1 MSEIYRF
8 IRAEKAHFTILLLC
22 AVLGVARSSYYA
34 REAREQA
41 RSVRERE
48 DLALVHEIT
57 VIIHVASKST
67 YGVPRIHAQLR
78 RQGRLVN
85 RKRVERLMREHG
97 IAGHSRRAGHRTLTR
112 ADRRAAP
119 APNQLTALVKTD
131 SNGCSTALASSTAS
145 PPRSASTSNRGNPNC
160 RRSLADVSYGHCGAG
175 YDRNPPQ
182 DNVLHVGARIPLK
195 ALCGHTA
202 RLPHH

>member
-8 IRAEKAHFTILLLC
+8 IRTEKAHFTVLLLC

-34 REAREQA
+34 REAGA

-67 YGVPRIHAQLR
+67 YGVPRIHAQLL

-97 IAGHSRRAGHRTLTR
+97 IAGHSRRAGHSTLTR

-119 APNQLTALVKTD
+119 APNQLTALVK
-131 SNGCSTALASSTAS
+131 S
-145 PPRSASTSNRGNPNC
+145 
-160 RRSLADVSYGHCGAG
+160 
-175 YDRNPPQ
+175 
-182 DNVLHVGARIPLK
+182 
-195 ALCGHTA
+195 
-202 RLPHH
+202 